1 MYTFIYAT
9 DLNEGCATALSICK
23 ELSTKHT
30 NSELVLAHIISPAHS
45 KKKEQKVIAS
55 EKLKQIQRDLKQVNI
70 SAKIF
75 LEEGE
80 VVEKLAEVCERYH
93 AILLVAGAC
102 NSSEITQN
110 TIGDTAEQLLQELVV
125 PVLIVPNGITTKGVF
140 KHITYATDYKTADGK
155 MVEQLITLFAPFHPQ
170 VNLLHVYTNDESPE
184 LEHAQMEHFQKDIT
198 QKVPYNNLSFQI
210 MHGETVTEKL
220 HEHLQLHAA
229 GVLVIATHHGHLL
242 DRLFS
247 ESVDREMLFDIQV
260 PLLAFHYRKHFK
272 PILL

>member
-9 DLNEGCATALSICK
+9 DFNEGCENAFSICK
-23 ELSTKHT
+23 ELSAKHS
-30 NSELVLAHIISPAHS
+30 NSTLVLAHVISPAQQ
-45 KKKEQKVIAS
+45 KKKEQKVIAT
-55 EKLKQIQRDLKQVNI
+55 EKLKQLQHALKQENI
-70 SAKIF
+70 SANIF

-80 VVEKLAEVCERYH
+80 VVEKLAEVCEQYN
-93 AILLVAGAC
+93 AALLVAGAC
-102 NSSEITQN
+102 NCGALAQN
-110 TIGDTAEQLLQELVV
+110 TIGDTAEQLLQALLV
-125 PVLIVPNGITTKGVF
+125 PVLLVPSGVSIKDVF

-170 VNLLHVYTNDESPE
+170 VNLLHVYTSDESPE
-184 LEHAQMEHFQKDIT
+184 LEYAQMEHFQKDIT

-210 MHGETVTEKL
+210 MHGESVAEKL
-220 HEHLQLHAA
+220 HEHLQLQAA
-229 GVLVIATHHGHLL
+229 GLLVLATHHGHLV

-247 ESVDREMLFDIQV
+247 ESVGREMLFDTPV